1 MWLKKY
7 NNNNKKGK
15 IMYIIDHT
23 KQLVKQFNK
32 KELAYF
38 LNDKIIKKRYL
49 ACANKSDAK
58 KCIRFMKTGI
68 KK

>member
-1 MWLKKY
+1 
-7 NNNNKKGK
+7 
-15 IMYIIDHT
+15 MYIIDHT

-58 KCIRFMKTGI
+58 KCIIFMKTLSLI
-68 KK
+68 HI